1 MFKETGDFQH
11 KRTLLDT
18 QRLSLTSIPSSDLM
32 PTYSVYAQ
40 LETEVHRIA
49 LNAQY
54 RVWIRSREQS

>member
-11 KRTLLDT
+11 KRTLLVT

-49 LNAQY
+49 LNA
-54 RVWIRSREQS
+54 